1 MVPTDKA
8 LHGQAIDKE
17 ESKVSVSDRKILL
30 VLAKP
35 EDAQGHWPRLLKGT
49 SKTPNVKVLL
59 VPYASFAQSGACVR
73 SAVQVQVFRVEFCT
87 YYLAL

>member
-1 MVPTDKA
+1 M
-8 LHGQAIDKE
+8 QAIDKE

-49 SKTPNVKVLL
+49 GKMPNVKVPEPRAHFSANACFWRGSCSLE
-59 VPYASFAQSGACVR
+59 AGA
-73 SAVQVQVFRVEFCT
+73 
-87 YYLAL
+87 LADSCALMNY

>member
-1 MVPTDKA
+1 MDTWTRALLWTSASCPRKAYSRTVPIGVA
-8 LHGQAIDKE
+8 LLTQAIDKE

-49 SKTPNVKVLL
+49 GKTPNVKV
-59 VPYASFAQSGACVR
+59 P
-73 SAVQVQVFRVEFCT
+73 
-87 YYLAL
+87 